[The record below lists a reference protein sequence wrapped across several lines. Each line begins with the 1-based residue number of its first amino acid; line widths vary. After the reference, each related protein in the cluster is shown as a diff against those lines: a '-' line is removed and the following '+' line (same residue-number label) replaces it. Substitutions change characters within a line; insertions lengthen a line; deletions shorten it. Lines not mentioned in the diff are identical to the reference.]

1 MDFARGCC
9 QRAAQADRLAKNNPS
24 SSAIAMRRALPLAF
38 DPELSSLIALA
49 VLSRA
54 SSSMGFPILAID
66 ETFMNRRRSFERSL
80 VKRSNYGPARFAKTR
95 AGNLTIFMGPRLPY
109 YLACSWL
116 KKSMIERM
124 RSRTASSDPQ
134 GRSRKE
140 SSSLSPFHRR
150 HDSFWNFATVLAQR
164 RGSWDRRRFVPATP
178 NRHFRRRGELHPYFF
193 VDHLINGST
202 IEAPVIALRQQGQ
215 IHRFGFELGA

>member
-140 SSSLSPFHRR
+140 SSSLSRLFIA
-150 HDSFWNFATVLAQR
+150 DTTLFGIL
-164 RGSWDRRRFVPATP
+164 RRFLLSVVGAGTV
-178 NRHFRRRGELHPYFF
+178 G
-193 VDHLINGST
+193 GSCWQPQ
-202 IEAPVIALRQQGQ
+202 IGISAPW
-215 IHRFGFELGA
+215 